1 MTGQQQPTDAIGND
15 NGELEDTSLSFSVL
29 NDYSNSP
36 NLDITDKL
44 LVKNGQNDDPETKFK
59 WNFPDASEAEA
70 IGCVKE
76 ELSKCDT
83 FLEASK
89 RIKQVF
95 NTKFGTGWT
104 CMVTNGSQHF
114 SGAFS
119 QHRDTV
125 SMLELL
131 FPLSRTQVVLF
142 KYCSNINNNSN
153 NAGDDKGQ
161 SPTEQKVWSFSAVSM
176 PVIFCGVCIT
186 FIGLVMLFGFFYL
199 SDDVDVMKLDTNEIE
214 MSVKV

>member
-1 MTGQQQPTDAIGND
+1 M
-15 NGELEDTSLSFSVL
+15 L

-36 NLDITDKL
+36 NLNTNDKL
-44 LVKNGQNDDPETKFK
+44 LVKNGQNDDPEIKFK
-59 WNFPDASEAEA
+59 WNFSDASQLEA

-104 CMVTNGSQHF
+104 CMVTNGSHHF

-125 SMLELL
+125 SMLEFL

-142 KYCSNINNNSN
+142 KYCSNINNNAN
-153 NAGDDKGQ
+153 DDMGK
-161 SPTEQKVWSFSAVSM
+161 SPTEQKVWPFSAVSM

-186 FIGLVMLFGFFYL
+186 FVGLVMLFGFFYL
-199 SDDVDVMKLDTNEIE
+199 SDDVDVMKLDTNEIN
-214 MSVKV
+214 MNVKV